1 MSARVTLPL
10 RTITFS
16 SMTPDT
22 PESPMSQVLDDFALQ
37 VHASRE
43 SLLLAVEVAEVGTWD
58 LDLRT
63 QVLIWPART
72 RAMFGFS
79 PDAPCSMEDF
89 YACLHPDDLAA
100 TAKAFASAVDPAQRA
115 TYDVEYRAI
124 GKEDGVVRWV
134 AARGRGVFDEQGRC
148 IRALG
153 TAIDIS
159 AHRAAA
165 ERQAFLLRFVDA
177 LRLMSEPRDMLF
189 ESVRR
194 LRQQLAASRVG
205 YAEIRE
211 TEQYVL
217 LEIDDVFGVPSLAGQ
232 YPLRSFGDGNV
243 ALLEQGLTAVFEDA
257 SQAAGNLGAHLET
270 MRIHGQIAVPFL
282 KDGRLRAVLYVH
294 DASPRNWHADE
305 IRLVEEVASRT
316 WEAVERARAEQALRE
331 ESRAL
336 ETLNHTGALLAGD
349 LGLDTV
355 VQRVVD
361 ACREL
366 TGAQFGAFFYTVP
379 DSDGGT
385 YQLYALSG
393 VDRSAFANFPMPRAT
408 ALFGPTFRGEAI
420 VRSAD
425 VSRDPRYG
433 QNKPHAGMPAGHL
446 PVRSYLSVPVVTRAD
461 EVIGTLFLGHSLPDV
476 FTARAERIAT
486 GMASQAA
493 IAIDN
498 ARLFQAAQRAQAT
511 LQQRVAERGAELE
524 RAHEQL
530 RQAQKMEAVGQ
541 LTGGIAHDF
550 NNLLQGIT
558 GSLEIV
564 RRRIAAGRHDDL
576 PRFIDCAIQSARRAA
591 ALTHRLLAFSRRQ
604 PLAPRAVLA
613 NPLVLSM
620 EELLRRTL
628 GEGIALQLELQP
640 QLWTT
645 RCDVNQLENAILNL
659 CINARD
665 AMPHGGGLGIRT
677 SNVSLD
683 AASAAAL
690 GDIAP
695 GDYICVRVTDPGT
708 GMSPEVLAKA
718 FDPFFTTKAI
728 GQGTGLGLSMIYGFA
743 RQSEG
748 HVNITSEPGRGT
760 TVQLLLPRH
769 AGDADADENL
779 APPEPQV
786 PARRGETVLVVEDE
800 SVVRGLIVEVLH
812 ELGYQALEAADGPS
826 GLAVLQSDK
835 HIDLLVTDIGLPGL
849 NGRQVA
855 DAARLQRPDLRVL
868 FMTGYAETAAAAQGF
883 LEPGME
889 LLTKP
894 FTMDVLAARLRSM
907 VEGGR
912 PPP

>member
-1 MSARVTLPL
+1 
-10 RTITFS
+10 
-16 SMTPDT
+16 
-22 PESPMSQVLDDFALQ
+22 MSQVLDDLAVQ

-43 SLLLAVEVAEVGTWD
+43 SLLLAIEVAEVGTWD

-63 QVLIWPART
+63 QVLTWPPRT
-72 RAMFGFS
+72 KAMFGIS
-79 PDAPCSMEDF
+79 PDAPCDMSDF
-89 YACLHPDDLAA
+89 YAGLHPDDRAA
-100 TAKAFASAVDPAQRA
+100 TAEAFASAVDPLRRA
-115 TYDVEYRAI
+115 TYDVEYRTV
-124 GKEDGVVRWV
+124 GKADGVIRWV
-134 AARGRGVFDEQGRC
+134 AAKGRGVFDGDGNC

-165 ERQAFLLRFVDA
+165 ARQAFLLAFVDA
-177 LRLMSEPRDMLF
+177 LRLLSEPREMLF

-194 LRQQLAASRVG
+194 LRHHLGASRVG
-205 YAEIRE
+205 YAEIHE
-211 TEQYVL
+211 NEQTVL
-217 LEIDDVFGVPSLAGQ
+217 LDIDDVSGVPSLAGH
-232 YPLRSFGDGNV
+232 YPLRTFGDGSI
-243 ALLEQGLTAVFEDA
+243 ALLEKGISAVFDDA
-257 SQAAGNLGAHLET
+257 AQVAGNLASHLET
-270 MRIHGQIAVPFL
+270 MQIHGQIAVPFL
-282 KDGRLRAVLYVH
+282 KDGRLRAALYVH
-294 DASPRNWHADE
+294 SAAPRKWHADE
-305 IRLVEEVASRT
+305 ITLVEELASRT
-316 WEAVERARAEQALRE
+316 WDATERARAEQALRD
-331 ESRAL
+331 ESLAL

-379 DSDGGT
+379 DDDGGT

-393 VDRSAFANFPMPRAT
+393 VERSAFADFPMPRAT

-425 VSRDPRYG
+425 ITCDPRYG
-433 QNKPHAGMPAGHL
+433 HNKPHAGMPEGHL

-461 EVIGTLFLGHSLPDV
+461 EVIGTLFLGHPQPDM

-498 ARLFQAAQRAQAT
+498 ARLFQAAQRARET
-511 LQQRVAERGAELE
+511 LQQRVAERSAELE

-576 PRFIDCAIQSARRAA
+576 SRFIDGAIQSARRAA

-613 NPLVLSM
+613 NPLVTSM

-628 GEGIALQLELQP
+628 GERIALQLDLQA

-665 AMPHGGGLGIRT
+665 AMPHGGGLSIRT
-677 SNVSLD
+677 SNALLD
-683 AASAAAL
+683 AEAAAAL

-695 GDYICVRVTDPGT
+695 GEYICIRVVDTGT

-748 HVNITSEPGRGT
+748 HVHIGSEAGRGT

-769 AGDADADENL
+769 AGDADADETL
-779 APPEPQV
+779 APPEPQA

-800 SVVRGLIVEVLH
+800 TVVRGLIVEVLH
-812 ELGYQALEAADGPS
+812 ELGYHALEAADGPS
-826 GLAVLQSDK
+826 GLAVLQSDA

-868 FMTGYAETAAAAQGF
+868 FMTGYAETAAAARGF

-912 PPP
+912 

>member
-1 MSARVTLPL
+1 MSLE
-10 RTITFS
+10 
-16 SMTPDT
+16 T
-22 PESPMSQVLDDFALQ
+22 PESPTSQMSHVLDDLALQ

-43 SLLLAVEVAEVGTWD
+43 SLLLAIEVADVGTWD

-63 QVLIWPART
+63 QVLTWPART
-72 RAMFGFS
+72 KAMFGIS
-79 PDAPCSMEDF
+79 ADAPCGMEDF
-89 YACLHPDDLAA
+89 YAGLHPDDRAA
-100 TAKAFASAVDPAQRA
+100 TADAFASALDPLRRA
-115 TYDVEYRAI
+115 TYDVEYRTI
-124 GKEDGVVRWV
+124 GKEDGVLRWV
-134 AARGRGVFDEQGRC
+134 AAKGRGVFDEDGRC
-148 IRALG
+148 VRALG

-165 ERQAFLLRFVDA
+165 ARQAFLLNFVDG
-177 LRLMSEPRDMLF
+177 LRLLSEPREILF
-189 ESVRR
+189 AAVRR
-194 LRQQLAASRVG
+194 LRQHLGASRVG

-211 TEQYVL
+211 DTQVVL
-217 LEIDDVFGVPSLAGQ
+217 LEIDDVSDVPSLAGLH
-232 YPLRSFGDGNV
+232 PLHAFGDGNL
-243 ALLEQGLTAVFEDA
+243 ALLQRGLTAVFEDA
-257 SQAAGNLGAHLET
+257 ALAPGNAAADLAGLQ
-270 MRIHGQIAVPFL
+270 IHGQIAVPFL
-282 KDGRLRAVLYVH
+282 KDGRLRATLYVH
-294 DASPRNWHADE
+294 QASPRSWHAQE
-305 IRLVEEVASRT
+305 IALVEDVGSRT
-316 WEAVERARAEQALRE
+316 WDAVERARAEQALRE

-336 ETLNHTGALLAGD
+336 ETLNHTGALLAGE
-349 LGLDTV
+349 LGLETV

-366 TGAQFGAFFYTVP
+366 TGAQFGAFFYTVA
-379 DSDGGT
+379 DQDGGS

-393 VDRSAFANFPMPRAT
+393 VERSAFAHFPMPRAT
-408 ALFGPTFRGEAI
+408 QLFGPAFRGEAV

-425 VSRDPRYG
+425 ITLDPRYG
-433 QNKPHAGMPAGHL
+433 HNKPHAGMPPGHL
-446 PVRSYLSVPVVTRAD
+446 PVRSYLALPVVTRSG
-461 EVIGTLFLGHSLPDV
+461 EVIGTLFFGHPQPDV

-498 ARLFQAAQRAQAT
+498 ARLFQAAQRAQET
-511 LQQRVAERGAELE
+511 LQQRIAERSAELE

-576 PRFIDCAIQSARRAA
+576 PRFIDGAIQSARRAA

-604 PLAPRAVLA
+604 PLAPRALQA
-613 NPLVLSM
+613 NPLVMSM

-628 GEGIALQLELQP
+628 GERIALRLELQP
-640 QLWTT
+640 RLWTT

-665 AMPHGGGLGIRT
+665 AMPHGGGLRIRT
-677 SNVSLD
+677 HNVSLD
-683 AASAAAL
+683 AAAAAAL
-690 GDIAP
+690 GDVAP
-695 GDYICVRVTDPGT
+695 GDYVSMQVVDTGS

-718 FDPFFTTKAI
+718 FDPFFTTKPI

-748 HVNITSEPGRGT
+748 HVAITSEAGRGT

-769 AGDADADENL
+769 AGDAEADEQP
-779 APPEPQV
+779 APAEPQAT
-786 PARRGETVLVVEDE
+786 ARRGETVLVVEDE
-800 SVVRGLIVEVLH
+800 AVVRSLIVEVLH
-812 ELGYQALEAADGPS
+812 ELGYQPLEAADGPA
-826 GLAVLQSDK
+826 GLAVLQSGA

-855 DAARLQRPDLRVL
+855 DAARLQRPDLKVL

-883 LEPGME
+883 LEPGMA

-907 VEGGR
+907 VEGR
-912 PPP
+912 

>member
-1 MSARVTLPL
+1 MPT
-10 RTITFS
+10 
-16 SMTPDT
+16 DT
-22 PESPMSQVLDDFALQ
+22 PEAPGSVLPPAPPPLPPTPHLLSDADRAL
-37 VHASRE
+37 HHDTSRE
-43 SLLLAVEVAEVGTWD
+43 TLLLAIEVAEVGTWE

-63 QVLIWPART
+63 QVLTWPPRT
-72 RAMFGFS
+72 KAMFGIS
-79 PDAPCSMEDF
+79 SDAPCSMADF
-89 YACLHPDDLAA
+89 YAGLHPDDRAI
-100 TAKAFASAVDPAQRA
+100 TADAFASALDPRIRA
-115 TYDVEYRAI
+115 TYDVEYRTI

-134 AARGRGVFDEQGRC
+134 AARGRGVFDEHGHC
-148 IRALG
+148 VRALG

-159 AHRAAA
+159 GHRAAA
-165 ERQAFLLRFVDA
+165 ARQAFLLDVVDG
-177 LRLMSEPRDMLF
+177 LRLLSEPRDMMSA
-189 ESVRR
+189 SVRQ
-194 LRQQLAASRVG
+194 LRQHLGAHRVG
-205 YAEIRE
+205 YAEVRE
-211 TEQYVL
+211 DDQTVL
-217 LEIDDVFGVPSLAGQ
+217 LETDDVSGAPSLAGR
-232 YPLRSFGDGNV
+232 YPLTMFGDGTL
-243 ALLEQGLTAVFEDA
+243 ALLTQGVTAVFEDA
-257 SQAAGNLGAHLET
+257 SQVPGHPATRLEQLQ
-270 MRIHGQIAVPFL
+270 IQGQIVVPL
-282 KDGRLRAVLYVH
+282 RKDGRLRAALYVH
-294 DASPRNWHADE
+294 SRAPRRWHAEE
-305 IRLVEEVASRT
+305 IALVEDIASRT
-316 WEAVERARAEQALRE
+316 WDAVERARAEQALRE

-336 ETLNHTGALLAGD
+336 ETLNYTGAMLAGE
-349 LGLDTV
+349 LALDTV

-379 DSDGGT
+379 DPDGGS

-393 VDRSAFANFPMPRAT
+393 VERSAFADFPMPRAT
-408 ALFGPTFRGEAI
+408 SLFGPTFRGEAI

-425 VSRDPRYG
+425 VTADPRYG
-433 QNKPHAGMPAGHL
+433 RNQPHAGMPPGHL
-446 PVRSYLSVPVVTRAD
+446 PVRSYLALPVVTRTG
-461 EVIGTLFLGHSLPDV
+461 EVIGTLFLGHSQPDV

-498 ARLFQAAQRAQAT
+498 ARLFQAAQRAQET

-524 RAHEQL
+524 KAHEQL

-576 PRFIDCAIQSARRAA
+576 PRFIDGAIQSAHRAA

-604 PLAPRAVLA
+604 PLAPRAVQA
-613 NPLVLSM
+613 NPLVMSM
-620 EELLRRTL
+620 EELLCRTL
-628 GEGIALQLELQP
+628 GEGITLQLDLQP
-640 QLWTT
+640 DAWTI
-645 RCDVNQLENAILNL
+645 RCDVNQLENALLNL

-665 AMPHGGGLGIRT
+665 AMPHGGCLSIRT
-677 SNVSLD
+677 GNLSLD
-683 AASAAAL
+683 AAAAATL

-695 GDYICVRVTDPGT
+695 GDYLCLRVADTGT
-708 GMSPEVLAKA
+708 GMSPDVLAKA

-748 HVNITSEPGRGT
+748 HVSIASEAGQGT

-769 AGDADADENL
+769 RGRTDAETDQ
-779 APPEPQV
+779 PPAAAAEPQ
-786 PARRGETVLVVEDE
+786 AAAGRAETVLVIEDE
-800 SVVRGLIVEVLH
+800 TVVRGLIVEVLH

-826 GLAVLQSDK
+826 GLAVLQSGAP
-835 HIDLLVTDIGLPGL
+835 IDLLVTDIGLPGL

-894 FTMDVLAARLRSM
+894 FTMEVLAARLRAM
-907 VEGGR
+907 VEGR
-912 PPP
+912 